1 MLFRQHLKQSQS
13 VTQHTLEFRK
23 VIRMKIILAIV
34 QDKDSN
40 RLANEFIDANI
51 RATKLSSTG
60 GFLKAGNSTFI
71 VGIDDDRVEEALE
84 LIKQTCQSRKQYVST
99 PVTLDITMDGQV
111 PYPVEVE
118 VGGATVFVLP
128 VEGFHQY

>member
-1 MLFRQHLKQSQS
+1 
-13 VTQHTLEFRK
+13 
-23 VIRMKIILAIV
+23 MKLIMAIV

-60 GFLKAGNSTFI
+60 GFLKAGNSAFI
-71 VGIDDDRVEEALE
+71 IGIEDDRVQDALE
-84 LIKQTCQSRKQYVST
+84 LIKKTCQSRKQYVST
-99 PVTLDITMDGQV
+99 PMSLDISLDGQV

-118 VGGATVFVLP
+118 VGGATVFVLT
-128 VEGFHQY
+128 VDGFHQY

>member
-1 MLFRQHLKQSQS
+1 
-13 VTQHTLEFRK
+13 
-23 VIRMKIILAIV
+23 MKLIMAIV

-71 VGIDDDRVEEALE
+71 IGLEDERVQDALE
-84 LIKQTCQSRKQYVST
+84 LIKKTCQSRKQYVST
-99 PVTLDITMDGQV
+99 PMSLDISLDGQV

-128 VEGFHQY
+128 VDGFHQY

>member
-1 MLFRQHLKQSQS
+1 
-13 VTQHTLEFRK
+13 
-23 VIRMKIILAIV
+23 MKIILAIV

-71 VGIDDDRVEEALE
+71 IGIDDERVDETLA
-84 LIKQTCQSRKQYVST
+84 LIKETCQSRKQYVST
-99 PVTLDITMDGQV
+99 PVTLDITMDGQI

-118 VGGATVFVLP
+118 GGGATCFVLP

>member
-1 MLFRQHLKQSQS
+1 MLWKQPLKPLRND
-13 VTQHTLEFRK
+13 TQTISETRK
-23 VIRMKIILAIV
+23 VTEMKIILAIV

-71 VGIDDDRVEEALE
+71 VGIDDDRVDEALE
-84 LIKQTCQSRKQYVST
+84 LIKETCQSRKQYVST
-99 PVTLDITMDGQV
+99 PVTLDITMDGQI

>member
-1 MLFRQHLKQSQS
+1 
-13 VTQHTLEFRK
+13 
-23 VIRMKIILAIV
+23 MKLIMAIV

-40 RLANEFIDANI
+40 RLANEFIDNNI

-71 VGIDDDRVEEALE
+71 IGIEDERMQEALE
-84 LIKQTCQSRKQYVST
+84 LIKKTCQSRKQYVST
-99 PVTLDITMDGQV
+99 PMSLDISLDGQV

-118 VGGATVFVLP
+118 VGGATVFVMP

>member
-1 MLFRQHLKQSQS
+1 MLWKQLLKQSRS
-13 VTQHTLEFRK
+13 VIPIILETRK
-23 VIRMKIILAIV
+23 VIKMKIILAIV

-40 RLANEFIDANI
+40 RLANELIDANI

-71 VGIDDDRVEEALE
+71 VGIDDDRVNEALE

-99 PVTLDITMDGQV
+99 PVTLDITMDGQI

>member
-1 MLFRQHLKQSQS
+1 
-13 VTQHTLEFRK
+13 
-23 VIRMKIILAIV
+23 MKLIMAIV

-40 RLANEFIDANI
+40 RLANEFIDNNI

-71 VGIDDDRVEEALE
+71 IGIEDERVQEALE
-84 LIKQTCQSRKQYVST
+84 LIKKTCQSRKQYVST
-99 PVTLDITMDGQV
+99 PMSLDISLDGQV

-118 VGGATVFVLP
+118 VGGATVFVMP